1 MDDLSDLAIFALLFE
16 LLELVAP
23 GGGGGGD
30 ATEVATAMI
39 GAPFSTNASPAA
51 DIGTAVATA

>member
-1 MDDLSDLAIFALLFE
+1 MDDLSDLVIFALLFE
-16 LLELVAP
+16 LLELVA
-23 GGGGGGD
+23 GGGGGRD

-39 GAPFSTNASPAA
+39 GAPFSSNASPAA

>member
-16 LLELVAP
+16 LLELVA

-30 ATEVATAMI
+30 ATEVANAMI
-39 GAPFSTNASPAA
+39 GAPFSTNASPTA